1 MYNSIL
7 DKMICTEQ
15 RRYIQNWYRND
26 NYLYSNINF
35 YNLQQIYLLK
45 VVMKQHLILKK
56 YIALSIT
63 FMLSASTIV
72 SAQESQRNAF
82 RREYSFPIQFGPKVT
97 LLFFGLGMV
106 SAANHPG
113 TMNISFP
120 YQTMDMDGVKT
131 SHIFSGNSDRLLSG
145 QSPEVSFGLDIS
157 QPFYAVNFST
167 GFNTTYQGAYYSIG
181 YGRNM
186 YVGRQIQK
194 LRDRIT
200 NCTWV
205 LRPSLNITAFSFSGG
220 NLGNIDNT
228 NTTIY
233 LLGKEAD
240 PTYSTYYGKSKHVSK
255 ADRLAINYKQNQI
268 GIQPKITLCT
278 NPYKTK
284 MSVQFFASY
293 FIPLFQSGG
302 LQMIQYSTTD
312 SPHFVSSSAGTK
324 IKNHDEIT
332 ATYNNEPFHSFPFRA
347 SNLFIGIALGIN
359 LF

>member
-1 MYNSIL
+1 ML
-7 DKMICTEQ
+7 
-15 RRYIQNWYRND
+15 
-26 NYLYSNINF
+26 
-35 YNLQQIYLLK
+35 
-45 VVMKQHLILKK
+45 LKK

-63 FMLSASTIV
+63 FLLAASTIV
-72 SAQESQRNAF
+72 SAQVSQRTEL

-97 LLFFGLGMV
+97 LLFFGVGMV

-113 TMNISFP
+113 NMNISFP
-120 YQTMDMDGVKT
+120 YETMDQNGVKT

-145 QSPEVSFGLDIS
+145 QSPEVSFGLDVS
-157 QPFYAVNFST
+157 KPFYAVNFST

-181 YGRNM
+181 YGRNI
-186 YVGRQIQK
+186 YVGNQSQK
-194 LRDRIT
+194 LRERIT

-205 LRPSLNITAFSFSGG
+205 LRPSLNIMAFSFSGG

-233 LLGKEAD
+233 LLGEEAG
-240 PTYSTYYGKSKHVSK
+240 PTYSTSYGTVKHTYHS
-255 ADRLAINYKQNQI
+255 DRLAINYKQNQI

-302 LQMIQYSTTD
+302 LQLIQYSNTD
-312 SPHFVSSSAGTK
+312 SPHFVSGSAGTK

-332 ATYNNEPFHSFPFRA
+332 ATYNDQPFHSIPFRA
-347 SNLFIGIALGIN
+347 NNLFIGIALGIN